1 MLTNGEISEL
11 NKYGWKY
18 LSKTDKEVI
27 YTNNADNA
35 NFFSIVDLL
44 IKNNNVDYQVEPEK
58 RNKATLKISKK

>member
-1 MLTNGEISEL
+1 MLTNREISEL

-27 YTNNADNA
+27 YTNNADNT
-35 NFFSIVDLL
+35 NFFGIVDLL

-58 RNKATLKISKK
+58 QNKATLKISKK

>member
-27 YTNNADNA
+27 YTNNADNT